1 MQEGQ
6 QGSNVDKGVCCTCAN
21 ELVIIS
27 KPDGTTAFFPLP
39 PTEVEKVKAKLGLT
53 CNQDICMYI
62 YTTTAAAAALPNSPP
77 LSPGAACR
85 LCAGDKGKLPIP
97 PG

>member
-21 ELVIIS
+21 ELVILS

-62 YTTTAAAAALPNSPP
+62 YHRRRRRRPPQLTAAQPGCSLPAL
-77 LSPGAACR
+77 CR
-85 LCAGDKGKLPIP
+85 R
-97 PG
+97 